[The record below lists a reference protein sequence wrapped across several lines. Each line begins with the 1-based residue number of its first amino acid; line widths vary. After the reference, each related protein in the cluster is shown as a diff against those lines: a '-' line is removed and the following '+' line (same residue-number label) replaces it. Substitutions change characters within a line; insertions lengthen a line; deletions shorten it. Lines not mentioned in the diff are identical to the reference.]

1 MSLED
6 YEPVQ
11 SRFSRFI
18 EWCAINGR
26 KPQVVSQM
34 LNAAGADI
42 AVFRTSIYLE
52 EVLVCT
58 GHAEELRDTSGK
70 RSVNST
76 SHVENC
82 ETSSLGRA
90 LANFPYANFAG
101 TDFAKRPSREEMTK
115 VQRQN
120 PSFEDQPARTPVGGN
135 SRLATDK
142 QKGMIKAISRSLGK
156 TPPVTLDEMTMQDA
170 SEHIT
175 FLKELQEQAP
185 KEETF

>member
-11 SRFSRFI
+11 SRFARFI
-18 EWCAINGR
+18 EWCKQND
-26 KPQVVSQM
+26 KQPQVISQ
-34 LNAAGADI
+34 LLSTAGADI
-42 AVFRTSIYLE
+42 CVFRTAIYLG
-52 EVLVCT
+52 EVLVST
-58 GHAEELRDTSGK
+58 GHAEEIRDTSGK
-70 RSVNST
+70 RSVNAT
-76 SHVENC
+76 SHTENA

-101 TDFAKRPSREEMTK
+101 TDFVKRPSREEMQK
-115 VQRQN
+115 VQRHSESSELPQ
-120 PSFEDQPARTPVGGN
+120 RTPVGGN
-135 SRLATDK
+135 ARLATDK

-185 KEETF
+185 QTEPF